1 MRSRLPRAKGP
12 LALSGLAAVAAI
24 TVGIGCAS
32 ILSIPDRSLA
42 PASDAGGEGGAAVP
56 VEWCDQPGNKHD
68 FCDDFDHADA
78 GAEWTTGDT
87 DGAIVG
93 FTSSSDSPPT
103 ALDLSTVPEP
113 LGAGTVGGLYMPFSQ
128 KFTHVHFAV
137 DVRVV
142 ALDLRTE
149 QGVSAELGFLLLE
162 QTGFCIGTVFTPAG
176 IGIIMRSESTDCTSV
191 NDLPADAGSS
201 ITDDA
206 GLTTFAIVAPIPS
219 LNEWS
224 HISLDVKR
232 NSDGSGAL
240 GFDINFPGRVP
251 PPQIPPGYLTEDP
264 PAIAVATSIVGP
276 SGRAELQFDNVTVD
290 FPTN

>member
-1 MRSRLPRAKGP
+1 MRSRLLVA
-12 LALSGLAAVAAI
+12 SGLGAV
-24 TVGIGCAS
+24 TLGIGCAS
-32 ILSIPDRSLA
+32 ILSIPDRTLA
-42 PASDAGGEGGAAVP
+42 PSSDAGGSEGGAASS
-56 VEWCDQPGNKHD
+56 VEWCDRPENKHD

-87 DGAIVG
+87 DGATVG
-93 FTSSSDSPPT
+93 FASSSDSPPT

-113 LGAGTVGGLYMPFSQ
+113 LGAGTVGGLYLPFTQ
-128 KFTHVHFAV
+128 KFDHVHFAV
-137 DVRVV
+137 DVRLV
-142 ALDLRTE
+142 ALDLKTQ
-149 QGVSAELGFLLLE
+149 QGLSAELGFMLLE

-176 IGIIMRSESTDCTSV
+176 IGVIMRSDSTDCTSV
-191 NDLPADAGSS
+191 SNLPADAGT

-264 PAIAVATSIVGP
+264 PAVAVATSVVGP
-276 SGRAELQFDNVTVD
+276 SGRVELQFDNVTVD
-290 FPTN
+290 FPSD